1 MAIVYIGI
9 GSNLGDRQANIEK
22 TLSLLR
28 EVKNL
33 EVKRVSSLCETR
45 PVGGPPDQGDFL
57 NAVLEADTSIL
68 PLELLAKLKSI
79 EKRLGRKK
87 GISNGPRPI
96 DLDLLFYDDVVIKG
110 KELEI
115 PHPKLHERFFVLKP
129 LVEIAPGLIH
139 PVLNKEARQLLSEI

>member
-22 TLSLLR
+22 TLSLLK
-28 EVKNL
+28 EVKDL
-33 EVKRVSSLCETR
+33 EVKKVSALYETR
-45 PVGGPPDQGDFL
+45 PVGGPPDQEDFL

-68 PLELLAKLKSI
+68 PLELLAKLKGI

-139 PVLNKEARQLLSEI
+139 PVLNKEARQLLAEI